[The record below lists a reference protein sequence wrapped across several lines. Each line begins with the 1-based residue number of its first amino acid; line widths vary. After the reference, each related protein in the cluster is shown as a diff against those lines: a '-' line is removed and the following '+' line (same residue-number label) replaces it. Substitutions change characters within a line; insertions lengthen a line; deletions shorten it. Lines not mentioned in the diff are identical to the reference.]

1 MLNYINILIILHVS
15 IRLFNYETEVLESLI
30 RLTKN
35 KLVKA
40 KKRGI
45 NYVCDSRNI
54 SRKELGKNGEVRDTF
69 IVFLNVGEV
78 KMDGLAKKQFY

>member
-1 MLNYINILIILHVS
+1 M
-15 IRLFNYETEVLESLI
+15 T
-30 RLTKN
+30 TKK

-40 KKRGI
+40 KKRGVT
-45 NYVCDSRNI
+45 YVCDSRSI
-54 SRKELGKNGEVRDTF
+54 ERKELGNNGEVRDTF